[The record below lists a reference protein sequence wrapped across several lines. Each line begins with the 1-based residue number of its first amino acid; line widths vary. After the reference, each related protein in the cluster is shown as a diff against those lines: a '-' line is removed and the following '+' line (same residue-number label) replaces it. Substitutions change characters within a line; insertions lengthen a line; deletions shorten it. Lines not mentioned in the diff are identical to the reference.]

1 MTTEISTQSACA
13 YCLRSSE
20 IPVPPGHRLSSLALL
35 PGGALAGVLDAV
47 DGDTALLVVAR
58 QGRRAEVAL
67 PASAS
72 VRWQAD
78 G

>member
-1 MTTEISTQSACA
+1 
-13 YCLRSSE
+13 
-20 IPVPPGHRLSSLALL
+20 
-35 PGGALAGVLDAV
+35 VLDAV

-58 QGRRAEVAL
+58 QGRRTEVAW